1 MDTCVFR
8 SNIIRKTVSA
18 SCTRFSTRK
27 YRIKIAFY
35 CSTILVCNYFLCT
48 ITQLNTTTVQAK
60 MFSSSLF
67 RSSARGAARVGRRF
81 QSTAPSSGGSGIA
94 TPLALVSLGGA
105 AYVYL
110 DSQSKVDEMTAK
122 VDSLQVELSGK
133 TNSAFVFIKPHACKG
148 NPGSVE
154 AVVEDSFKEKGIR
167 VTDKGEISAEEID
180 QKLFIDTHYGAIA
193 SKAGK

>member
-1 MDTCVFR
+1 
-8 SNIIRKTVSA
+8 
-18 SCTRFSTRK
+18 
-27 YRIKIAFY
+27 
-35 CSTILVCNYFLCT
+35 
-48 ITQLNTTTVQAK
+48 

-94 TPLALVSLGGA
+94 APLALVSLGGA

-110 DSQSKVDEMTAK
+110 DSQSKVDELAAK

-148 NPGSVE
+148 KPGSVE

-180 QKLFIDTHYGAIA
+180 QKLLIDTHYGAIA
-193 SKAGK
+193 SKAGKFIPPFCICTNPFYLRKRLGIEQWLIWCCYNLGPALTRILLLRYTDSQVEAF

>member
-1 MDTCVFR
+1 
-8 SNIIRKTVSA
+8 
-18 SCTRFSTRK
+18 
-27 YRIKIAFY
+27 
-35 CSTILVCNYFLCT
+35 
-48 ITQLNTTTVQAK
+48 

-81 QSTAPSSGGSGIA
+81 QSSGSSSGGSGVA

-110 DSQSKVDEMTAK
+110 DSQSKVDEMAAK

-180 QKLFIDTHYGAIA
+180 QKLLIDTHYGAIA
-193 SKAGK
+193 SKAVKLKPSELNVPDKGKKQFEAAFGESWDSAGKMNEFFQGFSLLFLKMASNFVLP